1 MRDAASA
8 EYDGPINLRD
18 AVACAIDPALRGA
31 GTLVVMGGT
40 VIAAAQAVK
49 AHATALD
56 AFRARDGQPLRASM
70 TAK

>member
-8 EYDGPINLRD
+8 EYDGPTNLRD

-31 GTLVVMGGT
+31 GALVVLGGT

-49 AHATALD
+49 GHATALD
-56 AFRARDGQPLRASM
+56 AFRARDGQPVGARS
-70 TAK
+70 